1 MMYTI
6 KYEKTNHVNDIYTL
20 DSDENIFEKSFQSL
34 TELEKWIF
42 HFCYNWTKIHSNKI
56 SKDYK
61 DKYMYLYFPDP
72 DDIQAPITFKPIGNT
87 FHRIHLIE
95 SEKGI
100 EFSTGK
106 YTNCYAHASQT
117 VKAWLNHCQER
128 RDFPKFNFVD

>member
-72 DDIQAPITFKPIGNT
+72 DDIQAPIT
-87 FHRIHLIE
+87 
-95 SEKGI
+95 
-100 EFSTGK
+100 
-106 YTNCYAHASQT
+106 
-117 VKAWLNHCQER
+117 
-128 RDFPKFNFVD
+128 